1 MGIILLSL
9 IKINKTIYNKSLDT
23 QVTKI
28 VSLPFSI
35 YFGWITVATIAN
47 VTTLLV
53 SLNWQGFG
61 IPDYIWTIVVL
72 IIGLIIGSI
81 TMYKKKDFFFGL
93 VFLWAYTGILL
104 KHLQKS
110 GFNGNYLTIIITVMV
125 SILILL
131 YVEYNIY
138 QAKKDSG

>member
-1 MGIILLSL
+1 
-9 IKINKTIYNKSLDT
+9 
-23 QVTKI
+23 
-28 VSLPFSI
+28 
-35 YFGWITVATIAN
+35 
-47 VTTLLV
+47 
-53 SLNWQGFG
+53 
-61 IPDYIWTIVVL
+61 
-72 IIGLIIGSI
+72 GSI